1 MTFLWMVI
9 GLCYFAIWTVVM
21 KNSKMNTT
29 TFCFFYNYI
38 QALFFKNIYIF
49 IYLTGQVFLVAQGTF
64 TASWEIFSCS
74 TQTLSLC
81 HIGSGAHELSSCG
94 APVSFFMEWQVL
106 VPWPGIESISPA
118 LQGEFLT
125 TAGPM
130 KSLNVI
136 LLFIDNSVQFSC
148 SVMSNSLWPHGLQHT
163 RPPCLSLTPG
173 VYSNSCPYW
182 VDDALCTCIFCNF
195 SHR

>member
-81 HIGSGAHELSSCG
+81 HVGSGAHELSSCG
-94 APVSFFMEWQVL
+94 APVSFFMEWQLVL
-106 VPWPGIESISPA
+106 SHEADAWAADQGPWVQSRGEPRPLCLRKK
-118 LQGEFLT
+118 LQTFASNTHVSWLL
-125 TAGPM
+125 
-130 KSLNVI
+130 SL
-136 LLFIDNSVQFSC
+136 
-148 SVMSNSLWPHGLQHT
+148 SLW
-163 RPPCLSLTPG
+163 R
-173 VYSNSCPYW
+173 
-182 VDDALCTCIFCNF
+182 
-195 SHR
+195 